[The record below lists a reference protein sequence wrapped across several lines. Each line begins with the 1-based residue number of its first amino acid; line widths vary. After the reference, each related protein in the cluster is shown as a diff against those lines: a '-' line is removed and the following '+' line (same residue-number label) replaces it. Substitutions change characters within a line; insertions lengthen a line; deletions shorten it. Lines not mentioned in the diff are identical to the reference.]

1 MNILLEE
8 EEEEVEVDQVRGG
21 IIGIYNIVF
30 TDVYVD
36 VVFYFVDRVI
46 QNQVEVDVEVVTV
59 R

>member
-1 MNILLEE
+1 MNILFEE

>member
-1 MNILLEE
+1 MNILFEE

-46 QNQVEVDVEVVTV
+46 QN
-59 R
+59 